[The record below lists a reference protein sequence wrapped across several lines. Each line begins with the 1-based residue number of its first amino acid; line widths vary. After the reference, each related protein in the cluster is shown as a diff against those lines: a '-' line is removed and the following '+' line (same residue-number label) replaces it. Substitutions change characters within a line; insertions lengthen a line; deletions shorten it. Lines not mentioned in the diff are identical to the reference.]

1 MSMDF
6 ISRGAVT
13 LAVSDADLV
22 DRAEGR
28 PILITVALKD
38 LAPVMTRVAVSPDEA
53 AIYGRMLIDA
63 AEAAKEKKDEQSA

>member
-1 MSMDF
+1 MSMNF

-28 PILITVALKD
+28 PILVTVALND
-38 LAPVMTRVAVSPDEA
+38 LAPVTARVAVSPDEA

-63 AEAAKEKKDEQSA
+63 AEAAKEKKDE